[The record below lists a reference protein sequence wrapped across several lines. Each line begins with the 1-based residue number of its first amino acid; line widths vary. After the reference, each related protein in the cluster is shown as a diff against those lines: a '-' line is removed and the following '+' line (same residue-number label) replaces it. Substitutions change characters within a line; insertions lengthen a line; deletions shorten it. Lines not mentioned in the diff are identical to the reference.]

1 MRPFHDNDKWL
12 LQVWTMVMSDTTFRM
27 ETASPGGST
36 KGTEVKAD
44 KIKLV
49 CVDERLWQQPQK

>member
-1 MRPFHDNDKWL
+1 MA